1 MTPAAAADDDLTTGA
16 LLLAAGDLRAARAP
30 LTRAAG
36 GDDPAAHHDL
46 ALLLRAA
53 GDLAGAVRH
62 AERAADLRPRAT
74 TLVLLAGLR
83 LLEGRRDEALALA
96 RRAAAL
102 EPDHAPSRYTL
113 GLLAG
118 DAAALR
124 SALPDLPP
132 LWAARARAQLHE
144 LEAGRRLPDD
154 LCSAPLLTEVLGA
167 GDRPRA
173 PSPAPRDVAHPG
185 EAGRQIDVR
194 ALAGLL
200 AAARRP
206 VALTGAGS
214 SSASGLATRKEL
226 WATHDRDR
234 AVSIWRFREAPE
246 VLWGV
251 VSDFLGDG
259 RAAPSG
265 AHLALARLPLAGLV
279 TQNVDGLHQAAGS
292 PDVVELHG
300 SLLAPSRCDACG
312 AAGPPPPSLL
322 AGPLPP
328 RCACGGPLRP
338 DVVLFGERVAP
349 DRLQRAVDLVQGCDL
364 LLVVGTAADV
374 SPAADLP
381 RLAADRG
388 APVVE
393 LKRRPSRLHTALG
406 TLHLPGPAEETLP
419 AALEL
424 VGSPLRELGSR
435 SPLRELG
442 SRSPLREL
450 RSP

>member
-1 MTPAAAADDDLTTGA
+1 MHGTDDLATGA
-16 LLLAAGDLRAARAP
+16 RLLAAGEERAALGP
-30 LTRAAG
+30 LTRAAAA
-36 GDDPAAHHDL
+36 DDPAAHHDL

-53 GDLAGAVRH
+53 GDLPGAVRH
-62 AERAADLRPRAT
+62 AERAASLCPRAP

-96 RRAAAL
+96 RRATEL
-102 EPDHAPSRYTL
+102 DPGHAPARYTL

-124 SALPDLPP
+124 SAVDELPP

-154 LCSAPLLTEVLGA
+154 LCSAPLVTEVLATNAGA
-167 GDRPRA
+167 AEAGTRPRVVA
-173 PSPAPRDVAHPG
+173 PDVRSPRARRIDVA
-185 EAGRQIDVR
+185 E
-194 ALAGLL
+194 LADLL
-200 AAARRP
+200 TAARRP

-226 WATHDRDR
+226 WRTHDRDR
-234 AVSIWRFREAPE
+234 AVSIWRFREEPR
-246 VLWGV
+246 VLWEV
-251 VSDFLGDG
+251 VRDFLGDG
-259 RAAPSG
+259 GARPNA
-265 AHLALARLPLAGLV
+265 AHLALAGLPLAGVV
-279 TQNVDGLHQAAGS
+279 TQNVDGLHQAAEAHRRDGAATS
-292 PDVVELHG
+292 ERCATGQPVATTLDRVPTIELHG
-300 SLLAPSRCDACG
+300 SLLDPARCDGCG
-312 AAGPPPPSLL
+312 AHGPPPPALL

-328 RCACGGPLRP
+328 RCACGDALRP
-338 DVVLFGERVAP
+338 DVVLFGERVAVA
-349 DRLQRAVDLVQGCDL
+349 RLARAVDLVAACDL

-393 LKRRPSRLHTALG
+393 LKRRPSRLHAALG

-419 AALEL
+419 AVVER
-424 VGSPLRELGSR
+424 LRR
-435 SPLRELG
+435 
-442 SRSPLREL
+442 
-450 RSP
+450 

>member
-1 MTPAAAADDDLTTGA
+1 MSRAPDDLTTGA
-16 LLLAAGDLRAARAP
+16 TLLAAGDLRGARAP
-30 LTRAAG
+30 LARAAA

-46 ALLLRAA
+46 ALLLRAS

-62 AERAADLRPRAT
+62 AERAAELRPGAP

-96 RRAAAL
+96 RRATAL
-102 EPDHAPSRYTL
+102 DPGHAPSRYLL

-118 DAAALR
+118 EASALR
-124 SALPDLPP
+124 AALPDLPP
-132 LWAARARAQLHE
+132 LWAARARTQLHE

-167 GDRPRA
+167 AGARPRVAA
-173 PSPAPRDVAHPG
+173 PPARTPQP
-185 EAGRQIDVR
+185 RQIDV
-194 ALAGLL
+194 AELAALL

-226 WATHDRDR
+226 WETHDRDQ
-234 AVSIWRFREAPE
+234 AVSIWRFREEPG

-251 VSDFLGDG
+251 VRAFLGDG
-259 RAAPSG
+259 RVEPNA
-265 AHLALARLPLAGLV
+265 AHLALARLPLAGVV
-279 TQNVDGLHQAAGS
+279 TQNVDGLHQAARRRQDVGDVLS
-292 PDVVELHG
+292 SEPDAADARPSDEPRGVIELHG
-300 SLLAPSRCDACG
+300 SLLDPTRCDACG
-312 AAGPPPPSLL
+312 AQGPPPTPLL
-322 AGPLPP
+322 GGPLPP
-328 RCACGGPLRP
+328 RCACGAPLRP
-338 DVVLFGERVAP
+338 DVVLFGERVAV
-349 DRLQRAVDLVQGCDL
+349 DRLARALELVSTCDL

-388 APVVE
+388 VPVVE
-393 LKRRPSRLHTALG
+393 LKRRPSRLHAALG

-419 AALEL
+419 AVVEL
-424 VGSPLRELGSR
+424 LA
-435 SPLRELG
+435 
-442 SRSPLREL
+442 
-450 RSP
+450 